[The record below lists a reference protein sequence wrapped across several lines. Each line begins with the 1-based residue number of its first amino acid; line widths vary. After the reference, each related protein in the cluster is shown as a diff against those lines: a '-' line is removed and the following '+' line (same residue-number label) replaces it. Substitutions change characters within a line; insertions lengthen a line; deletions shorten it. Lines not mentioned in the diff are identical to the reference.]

1 MRFLKLHPSLVDMCG
16 TKESKNLCRL
26 NMKSIMFKLKPK
38 RLVFVHD
45 ILFSIRKVCL
55 EKTEAGQVLRVFG
68 QYA

>member
-1 MRFLKLHPSLVDMCG
+1 
-16 TKESKNLCRL
+16 
-26 NMKSIMFKLKPK
+26 MKSIMFKLKPK